1 MTLKLSWQKIFRRL
15 HLYLSLSVG
24 VLLTIISLSG
34 SVLVYYPQIDSLL
47 NPINDTTTN
56 TKPPNWDQAY
66 NTLRANFPTKLGPW
80 RLENTGVNSIVPA
93 RYYSP

>member
-1 MTLKLSWQKIFRRL
+1 MTLKLSWRKIFRRL
-15 HLYLSLSVG
+15 HLYLGLSVG

-56 TKPPNWDQAY
+56 T
-66 NTLRANFPTKLGPW
+66 NTAL
-80 RLENTGVNSIVPA
+80 
-93 RYYSP
+93 